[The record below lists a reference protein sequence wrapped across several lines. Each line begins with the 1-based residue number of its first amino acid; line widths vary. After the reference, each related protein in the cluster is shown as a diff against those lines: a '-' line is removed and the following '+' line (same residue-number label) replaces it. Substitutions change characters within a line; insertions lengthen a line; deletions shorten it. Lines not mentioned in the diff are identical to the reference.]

1 MLSGLRKKLLGILY
15 IFIAVFPLLSRA
27 EVYSLVPRPM
37 HTDPGVVTVQE
48 FFWYSC
54 PHCYSIDPEFEKW
67 THSLPKDVKVE
78 IIPAVANIYWRK
90 MATLYYTLQDL
101 GQLSKLHK
109 KIFEAQHLSHVNL
122 YDPDILK
129 KFLTENK
136 ISWEKYQKVANS
148 FGVTVRVKRSED
160 LVKNYG
166 IEGVPAFVINGRY
179 RVSVETAGSEKEL
192 LKAVSKTIAVARS
205 GKK

>member
-1 MLSGLRKKLLGILY
+1 MLSGFRKKLLGILC
-15 IFIAVFPLLSRA
+15 IVIASLPLTLEA
-27 EVYSLVPRPM
+27 NVYTLVPRPM
-37 HTDPGVVTVQE
+37 HTAPGVITVQE

-67 THSLPKDVKVE
+67 VHNLPKDVKVE

-109 KIFEAQHLSHVNL
+109 KIFDAQHLSHINL
-122 YDPDILK
+122 YDPDVLK
-129 KFLTENK
+129 KFLIENG
-136 ISWEKYQKVANS
+136 ISWEKYQKISNS
-148 FGVTVRVKRSED
+148 FAVTVRVRRSED

-179 RVSVETAGSEKEL
+179 RVSVETIGSEKEL
-192 LKAVSKTIAVARS
+192 LPAVSKTIDIARNE
-205 GKK
+205 KR